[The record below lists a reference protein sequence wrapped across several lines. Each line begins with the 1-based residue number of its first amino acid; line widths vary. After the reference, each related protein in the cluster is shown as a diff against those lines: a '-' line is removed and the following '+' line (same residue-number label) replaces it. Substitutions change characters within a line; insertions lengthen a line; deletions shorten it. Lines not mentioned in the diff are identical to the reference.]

1 MRQVTKYQDK
11 KALVLGFGIS
21 GINAAH
27 LLVKLGAKVVA
38 NDQKTPDD
46 PAVVADLKADG
57 IEVIT
62 GENPL
67 SLADEDFDVVVK
79 NPGIPYDVP
88 LVQKFMTKKTPII
101 TEAELASEIFAGH
114 LIAVTGSNGKTTTTT
129 LIEKMVAKSNPYQ
142 TAYAGNIGVSFSKT
156 AEKMGPDDTIV
167 AELSSFQLL
176 GAPT

>member
-1 MRQVTKYQDK
+1 MRQVTKYQGK

-67 SLADEDFDVVVK
+67 
-79 NPGIPYDVP
+79 
-88 LVQKFMTKKTPII
+88 
-101 TEAELASEIFAGH
+101 
-114 LIAVTGSNGKTTTTT
+114 
-129 LIEKMVAKSNPYQ
+129 
-142 TAYAGNIGVSFSKT
+142 
-156 AEKMGPDDTIV
+156 
-167 AELSSFQLL
+167 
-176 GAPT
+176 